1 MRKRAKK
8 STTSEEAISISELT
22 KLVVELRERVRK
34 LEGVVSGNEP
44 LLFVGEEPSGEPSM
58 GRKPKL
64 PADELVRRRDRL
76 SSWIEQN
83 WPFLSVELGNPRN
96 AKFAAYAFVKAK
108 RRRPALFQPPF
119 YHDPEKYTDQLWEFL
134 HSRRFGGNPRYL
146 AGAMA
151 GLPELSWKRS
161 LDISQEHPLQTP
173 LQPEAWRD
181 HFRRRF
187 NLRFRELESAK
198 TVDDVKTILTRSVTD
213 DITYRHLKKY
223 PQEVL
228 KWVVEIEDPEQ

>member
-1 MRKRAKK
+1 MRKRATK

-22 KLVVELRERVRK
+22 TLVLELRERVRR

-44 LLFVGEEPSGEPSM
+44 LLLIGEEPTRKPTM

-64 PADELVRRRDRL
+64 APDELVRRRDRL

-108 RRRPALFQPPF
+108 RRKPALFQSAF
-119 YHDPEKYTDQLWEFL
+119 YQDPEKFTNELWDFL
-134 HSRRFGGNPRYL
+134 HGGRFGGNPRHL

-173 LQPEAWRD
+173 LRPEVWRD
-181 HFRRRF
+181 HLRRRF

-198 TVDDVKTILTRSVTD
+198 TVSDVKAILARSKTE
-213 DITYRHLKKY
+213 DITYRHMKEY
-223 PQEVL
+223 PEEVL
-228 KWVVEIEDPEQ
+228 KWVCCRGGANS